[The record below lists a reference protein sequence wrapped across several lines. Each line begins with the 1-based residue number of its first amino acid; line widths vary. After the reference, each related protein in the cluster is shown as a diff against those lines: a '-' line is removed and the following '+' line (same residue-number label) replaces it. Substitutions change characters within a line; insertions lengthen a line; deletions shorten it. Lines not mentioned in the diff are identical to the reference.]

1 VSHRDSFWVNAFL
14 STYVRGKTRSYVAT
28 ETSPADKNEGEF

>member
-1 VSHRDSFWVNAFL
+1 MPPI
-14 STYVRGKTRSYVAT
+14 STNVRGKTRSYVVA